1 MAERQPDIVRQTPS
15 VYGQSERAQSARPV
29 GLKSSSLARL
39 VSRGRLMPARL
50 DLLSLGRPPAA
61 PLEISISEALKE
73 QRSER

>member
-1 MAERQPDIVRQTPS
+1 MVRL
-15 VYGQSERAQSARPV
+15 VEGEGGALRCDRPV